1 MSTNIGGAR
10 QTRNATRVQP
20 TDVLA
25 RQLKVPRDAKQTQ
38 AVKSTSSAL
47 PSTAKQVS
55 AQKAEGATSIR
66 PAVLISSRSSSA
78 ACDKTY
84 LRKQTVDHRIHD
96 GADNDLD
103 LSRIR
108 RTLCSALAPRFPT
121 GREGTHGEVAVV
133 RSAAVLLTIEGRELL
148 AEVSAG
154 TQAAARRRR
163 KMGLKVER
171 GDARIVSGVIGEVER
186 ERRDLELRC
195 GAQERSASS
204 LRSERVSEP
213 LKRSI
218 LLRRRMKADFSNQLG
233 TRELRQRVV
242 RNTKEENAP
251 RVGDGFEQLR

>member
-1 MSTNIGGAR
+1 
-10 QTRNATRVQP
+10 
-20 TDVLA
+20 
-25 RQLKVPRDAKQTQ
+25 
-38 AVKSTSSAL
+38 
-47 PSTAKQVS
+47 
-55 AQKAEGATSIR
+55 
-66 PAVLISSRSSSA
+66 
-78 ACDKTY
+78 
-84 LRKQTVDHRIHD
+84 
-96 GADNDLD
+96 
-103 LSRIR
+103 
-108 RTLCSALAPRFPT
+108 
-121 GREGTHGEVAVV
+121 
-133 RSAAVLLTIEGRELL
+133 
-148 AEVSAG
+148 
-154 TQAAARRRR
+154 
-163 KMGLKVER
+163 MGLKVER